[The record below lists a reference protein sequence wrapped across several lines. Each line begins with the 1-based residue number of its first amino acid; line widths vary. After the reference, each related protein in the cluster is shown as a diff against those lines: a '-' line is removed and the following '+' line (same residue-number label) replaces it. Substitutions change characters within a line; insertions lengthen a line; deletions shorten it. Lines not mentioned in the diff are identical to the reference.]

1 MFHRALANLPR
12 FQWRGVPFAA
22 WLLKIAANAV
32 NDHSKRLQR
41 ERDAAPAGEIAQT
54 DLRQIEDRARLFRLV
69 DRLPASQRSVIV
81 MRFAPQVSIREI
93 AARLGRTE
101 GAVKQLQMRAL
112 KNLRAAMDK
121 ADD

>member
-1 MFHRALANLPR
+1 
-12 FQWRGVPFAA
+12 
-22 WLLKIAANAV
+22 
-32 NDHSKRLQR
+32 
-41 ERDAAPAGEIAQT
+41 
-54 DLRQIEDRARLFRLV
+54 
-69 DRLPASQRSVIV
+69 VIV